1 MAMMTVIS
9 IKSIY
14 LLLLVGFVGAQDGI
28 FDIVAKYGAK
38 PDGEISQVKTKI
50 VHIINMQM
58 KYIYLILKLFPNP

>member
-1 MAMMTVIS
+1 MNLIRTRSKKRKKERENMAMMKIIS

-38 PDGEISQVKTKI
+38 PDGEISQVKTK
-50 VHIINMQM
+50 Q
-58 KYIYLILKLFPNP
+58 